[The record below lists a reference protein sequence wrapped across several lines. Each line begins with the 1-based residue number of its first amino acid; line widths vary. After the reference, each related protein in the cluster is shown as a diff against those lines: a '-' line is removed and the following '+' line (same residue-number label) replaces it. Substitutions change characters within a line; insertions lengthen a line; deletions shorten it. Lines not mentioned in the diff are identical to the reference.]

1 MGALMP
7 AANKREQQ
15 KAETRQAILD
25 AAIDSFAILGFDGT
39 HFREISQRC
48 GADRPLILYH
58 FKSKENLW
66 KAVVELVE
74 QRFTRH
80 FEAGYRPASHA
91 LNSDRARIAYLMSC
105 FIDAL
110 ISVPAY
116 GQILLREGSGE
127 GPRMEWLAHHFAP
140 SAALNIELD
149 NPEIIRRVQ
158 KTVLRDILAS
168 VMVSFVALGPLMD
181 RSLALVT
188 GKKAAGIHPL
198 NAVNRQVFIDYL
210 LAMVFSDLDDR
221 ARLHPF

>member
-1 MGALMP
+1 MESV
-7 AANKREQQ
+7 NKREQQ

-25 AAIDSFAILGFDGT
+25 AAIESFALLGFDGT
-39 HFREISQRC
+39 NFREITQRC

-66 KAVVELVE
+66 KAAVELVE
-74 QRFTRH
+74 QRFTRQ
-80 FEAGYRPASHA
+80 FENTYRPDVQA
-91 LNSDRARIAYLMSC
+91 LSDDRARIAYLMSS

-110 ISVPAY
+110 IAVPAY
-116 GQILLREGSGE
+116 GQILLREGSSE
-127 GPRMEWLAHHFAP
+127 GPRMEWLARHFVP
-140 SAALNIELD
+140 GAALSITLD
-149 NPEIIRRVQ
+149 NPEIVRRVQ

-198 NAVNRQVFIDYL
+198 NRSNKQAFIGYL
-210 LAMVFSDLDDR
+210 LAMVFSHSAESNPADK
-221 ARLHPF
+221 A

>member
-1 MGALMP
+1 MEV
-7 AANKREQQ
+7 ANKREQQ

-25 AAIDSFAILGFDGT
+25 AAIESFALLGFDGT
-39 HFREISQRC
+39 NFREITQRC

-66 KAVVELVE
+66 KLAMERVE
-74 QRFTRH
+74 QRFTQH
-80 FEAGYRPASHA
+80 FESGYQPASQT
-91 LNSDRARIAYLMSC
+91 LTDDRARIGYLMSS

-110 ISVPAY
+110 IAVPAY
-116 GQILLREGSGE
+116 GQILLREGSSE
-127 GPRMEWLAHHFAP
+127 GPRMEWLARHFVP
-140 SAALNIELD
+140 GAALNIELD
-149 NPEIIRRVQ
+149 NPDVIHRVQ

-198 NAVNRQVFIDYL
+198 NNNNKQAFIHYL
-210 LAMVFSDLDDR
+210 LAMVFDGSETK
-221 ARLHPF
+221 